1 MPSGEQHAW
10 YATSFRE
17 IDWLDLYERRDG
29 YLLFE
34 DLKAQWEQ
42 FVKPEWE
49 VRADSAFSCWRYYE
63 PSASEFQEDL
73 DEIEALIDVD
83 TSRRPRFMTAA
94 EEASDLRE

>member
-49 VRADSAFSCWRYYE
+49 FGRIRLSVAGATMSHQQ
-63 PSASEFQEDL
+63 AS
-73 DEIEALIDVD
+73 
-83 TSRRPRFMTAA
+83 SRRTLTRSRPSSTSTRHADRG
-94 EEASDLRE
+94 S